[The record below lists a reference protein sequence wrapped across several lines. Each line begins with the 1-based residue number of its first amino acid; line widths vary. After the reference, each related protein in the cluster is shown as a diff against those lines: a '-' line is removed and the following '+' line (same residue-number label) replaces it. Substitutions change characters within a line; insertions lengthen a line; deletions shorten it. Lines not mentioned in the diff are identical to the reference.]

1 MKMSSS
7 DVKIEKS
14 KLFHQYTY
22 IKATLCII
30 GKAKLNQSLQP
41 KQRKF
46 SEKTLGLLI
55 ATPFI
60 LKTGV
65 KI

>member
-14 KLFHQYTY
+14 KLLHQYTY
-22 IKATLCII
+22 IKASLCII
-30 GKAKLNQSLQP
+30 GKTELNQSLQS

-46 SEKTLGLLI
+46 SGKTLDLLI

-60 LKTGV
+60 LRNGV

>member
-1 MKMSSS
+1 MSSS

-14 KLFHQYTY
+14 KLLHQYTY

-30 GKAKLNQSLQP
+30 RKTKLNQSLQP
-41 KQRKF
+41 QQRKF
-46 SEKTLGLLI
+46 SEKALGLLI

>member
-1 MKMSSS
+1 MKMNSNEA
-7 DVKIEKS
+7 KIEKS
-14 KLFHQYTY
+14 KLLHQYTY

-30 GKAKLNQSLQP
+30 GKTKLNQSLQP

-46 SEKTLGLLI
+46 LQKTLGLLI
-55 ATPFI
+55 AIPFI